1 MRFKRANKAT
11 KTSVGIGL
19 VFVTSVCRQNDENCY
34 QHCSSVFDSS
44 VKTATW
50 GLLSVLSWFV
60 FCFTSVCTSAWNKVC
75 GVRQVQTNTQTNNS
89 IQIKKKPSNISISYR
104 RGVEV
109 SSAECES
116 EVLGIESQQNRAG
129 YFGPDR
135 LLHRAET
142 VVGPAGRLKSN
153 SQALSSL
160 WMPLGVPLV
169 I

>member
-1 MRFKRANKAT
+1 MGTAVCIILVCFLLHLCLHLSLEQGMWCKTSTNKHANK
-11 KTSVGIGL
+11 
-19 VFVTSVCRQNDENCY
+19 Q
-34 QHCSSVFDSS
+34 QH
-44 VKTATW
+44 
-50 GLLSVLSWFV
+50 
-60 FCFTSVCTSAWNKVC
+60 
-75 GVRQVQTNTQTNNS
+75 TN
-89 IQIKKKPSNISISYR
+89 KKKPSNISISYR

-142 VVGPAGRLKSN
+142 VVGPAGRLESN